1 MKNALIIVGATMAVV
16 LLLLAALGCGRGSA
30 PEVTLEA
37 TSTSDKD
44 AAAQGER
51 CARHD
56 VPLTDCFICDSSFR
70 EPGRLWC
77 REHDRYED
85 RCFICHPELEDP
97 ARLWCSEHSLYEDE
111 CTLCRPL
118 LRDPLSPSPA
128 GAGELQCPEHGV
140 LEKECGICHPELA
153 ASLEPGSGL
162 KIRFESAR
170 SAARAGVET
179 ARPIVKS
186 GSPDAAFL
194 ARVTWDRNHYAR
206 VTPLAGGVLRHVAAD
221 VGQAVTKG
229 EPMATLNSP
238 EVSRAKSAYLSAV
251 ADEELKL
258 TVLTRESE
266 LVEKLVSAQQDL
278 DRARTEY
285 KIARNQT
292 AMAHQR
298 LLNLGLT
305 DKAVRMVE
313 ETGSSSS
320 ELEILAPLSGT
331 VVDRHAVPGE
341 AVEMGD
347 ALFKIARLSSMWLEL
362 SIPEHEVAGVSV
374 GQTVGTTFDAH
385 PGLKAI
391 GRVTWVGS
399 SVDEQSRMVKGRA
412 VVPNPD
418 RHLRDGMFGQ
428 AHLYADEA
436 SDGLYVPAG
445 AVQRIDEHAFVFA
458 RLADDL
464 FELRRVSLG
473 ATGRTNVLVIAG
485 INPEDEIVVTHSFI
499 LKSEFLKSRLG
510 AGCVDE

>member
-1 MKNALIIVGATMAVV
+1 MKKALIIVAATMAVV
-16 LLLLAALGCGRGSA
+16 LLLLAAWGCGGGST

-37 TSTSDKD
+37 TSISDKD
-44 AAAQGER
+44 AVAQGER

-56 VPLTDCFICDSSFR
+56 VPVIDCFICDPSLR
-70 EPGRLWC
+70 ELGRLWC
-77 REHDRYED
+77 KEHDRYED

-97 ARLWCSEHSLYEDE
+97 ARLWCSEHNLYEDE
-111 CTLCRPL
+111 CTLCRPA
-118 LRDPLSPSPA
+118 LRDPTPSKAAVTA
-128 GAGELQCPEHGV
+128 GLHCGEHDVPES
-140 LEKECGICHPELA
+140 ECGICHPELA
-153 ASLEPGSGL
+153 ASLEPGAGL

-179 ARPIVKS
+179 ARPIVES
-186 GSPDAAFL
+186 GSPGAAFL
-194 ARVTWDRNHYAR
+194 ARVTWDENHFAR
-206 VTPLAGGVLRHVAAD
+206 VTPLAGGVLLNVAAD
-221 VGQAVTKG
+221 VGQTVSKG
-229 EPMATLNSP
+229 ERMATLNSP
-238 EVSRAKSAYLSAV
+238 EVSRAKSAYLSAL

-258 TVLTRESE
+258 TVLAREEE

-292 AMAHQR
+292 AMAHQW

-305 DKAVRMVE
+305 DEAVRMVE

-331 VVDRHAVPGE
+331 IVDRHAVPGE

-362 SIPEHEVAGVSV
+362 SIPEHEVALVSV
-374 GQTVGTTFDAH
+374 GQTVGATFDAH

-391 GRVTWVGS
+391 GRVIWVGS

-418 RHLRDGMFGQ
+418 RHLRNGMFGQ
-428 AHLYADEA
+428 AHLRPDEA
-436 SDGLYVPAG
+436 SEGLYVPAG
-445 AVQRIDEHAFVFA
+445 AVQHIDEHAFVFA

-464 FELRRVSLG
+464 FELRRVTLG
-473 ATGRTNVLVIAG
+473 ATGRTNVLVMAG